1 MFDDFL
7 QKIGVWPND
16 LTQAWKDRA
25 DWIWFHAVSVGEF
38 NAIYPLIELI
48 HNEKSNYPIMISCTT
63 KAGYTL
69 ARSKTK
75 DERNIVVFYF
85 PFDIPLIVS
94 SLLKK
99 VSIKL
104 LVIAETEIWPTTLSK
119 CNLKNIPVVLING
132 RISDKSF
139 KNYYLLRFYFKNIV
153 NLFTEILT
161 QSQKDAEKFIAIG
174 AEKEKVKVFSNLKF
188 STGKKSLKINGKM
201 AESIDSEDTSTTKII
216 FASTHKGEEEIALN
230 SYKKLSS
237 KYPKLR
243 LIIAPRHLNRIKEI
257 KLLINKN
264 GYKEITRSSGRKIS
278 SKNDIYLLDTIGEL
292 QDFYKKAKITVL
304 GGTFAKI
311 GGHNILEPIRANS
324 YTIIGPNDF
333 KIKELST
340 IFKDKNAITPVNNTS
355 ELTAK
360 IEEALED
367 SELINTKIANG
378 KKIIQENENI
388 TKQIT
393 EHIYKYL

>member
-1 MFDDFL
+1 MFDNFL
-7 QKIGVWPND
+7 QKIGIWPND
-16 LTQAWKDRA
+16 LTQAWKDKT

-38 NAIYPLIELI
+38 NAISPLIELI
-48 HNEKSNYPIMISCTT
+48 HNEKPNYPIMISCTT
-63 KAGYTL
+63 KAGYSL
-69 ARSKTK
+69 AKSKTK
-75 DERNIVVFYF
+75 DEKNMIVFYF

-104 LVIAETEIWPTTLSK
+104 LIIAETEIWPIVLSS
-119 CNLKNIPVVLING
+119 CRLKNIPVVLVNG

-139 KNYYLLRFYFKNIV
+139 KSYYLFKFYFKNIV

-161 QSQKDAEKFIAIG
+161 QSKRDAEKFIAIG
-174 AEKEKVKVFSNLKF
+174 ADKEKIKVFSNLKF
-188 STGKKSLKINGKM
+188 STDKKSLVIDKKSI
-201 AESIDSEDTSTTKII
+201 ESIDSEDITTTKII
-216 FASTHKGEEEIALN
+216 FASTHSGEEEIALN
-230 SYKKLSS
+230 LYKKLSN
-237 KYPKLR
+237 KYPQLR
-243 LIIAPRHLNRIKEI
+243 LIIAPRHLSRIKEI
-257 KLLINKN
+257 KALINKN

-292 QDFYKKAKITVL
+292 QNFYKRTKIAVL

-340 IFKDKNAITPVNNTS
+340 IFKDNNAITQVNSTS

-360 IEEALED
+360 VEEALENT
-367 SELINTKIANG
+367 ELINTRITNG

-388 TKQIT
+388 TEQVAEQI
-393 EHIYKYL
+393 IKYL